1 MKKALLAALAV
12 LGLSVAAAAA
22 AGAPASS
29 ARPDVAASPAAA
41 ERALIRCGRTR
52 SIGVAAPLTGA
63 AASLGQQQIKW
74 ARFFVNRWNRS
85 HPRGRLRI
93 VSGDTQLPDTAQAI
107 QVAERLSSNQQV
119 LAVVGPA
126 GSQEVQV
133 SSAPFRSAGLAYVSG
148 SATRTS
154 LTNDGTRRGRFFRV
168 VPNDDQQG
176 PRVVQHIR
184 RVMNATRVVI
194 VDAQNTY
201 STGLSDFVE
210 RALQAQSGV
219 TVQRESVD
227 EANVTDFSSLVTR
240 IPANTQVVYVPWQ
253 LAPKAQLFG
262 QQLRAGG
269 RNAALFGSDGLF
281 DPDNFKI
288 PGSLISFFPID
299 LQSSVI
305 AAYRRGIGGGKSDL
319 FGLPSY
325 VAVDVIARAIDRAC
339 RNGTATRLE
348 VRRNIAQTNIPRRQ
362 SLLGFQVRAT
372 CSDLRTSAS
381 TESTPRAP
389 TPASAR
395 ASGRRTGVRLIHRV
409 GRTPF

>member
-1 MKKALLAALAV
+1 MKKGLLAALAA
-12 LGLSVAAAAA
+12 LGLSAAAAA
-22 AGAPASS
+22 YAGGPAASS
-29 ARPDVAASPAAA
+29 RPDTTASPAAA
-41 ERALIRCGRTR
+41 ERAAIRCGRTR
-52 SIGVAAPLTGA
+52 TIGVAAPLTGL

-74 ARFFVNRWNRS
+74 VRFFVQRWNRT

-107 QVAERLSSNQQV
+107 QVAERLASNQQV

-176 PRVVQHIR
+176 PRVVEHIR
-184 RVMNATRVVI
+184 SELRATRIVV

-201 STGLSDFVE
+201 STGLSDTVE
-210 RALQAQSGV
+210 RALRGQSGV

-227 EANVTDFSSLVTR
+227 EANVTDFSSLVAR
-240 IPANTQVVYVPWQ
+240 VPANTQVVYVPWQ
-253 LAPKAQLFG
+253 VSSKAQLFG
-262 QQLRAGG
+262 QQLRAAGK
-269 RNAALFGSDGLF
+269 NATLFGSDGLF

-288 PGSLISFFPID
+288 PGSLVSFFPLN
-299 LQSSVI
+299 LQSPVI
-305 AAYRRGIGGGKSDL
+305 NAYRRGIGGGKSDL

-325 VAVDVIARAIDRAC
+325 VAADVIARAIDRAC
-339 RNGTATRLE
+339 RNGQATRAE
-348 VRRNIAQTNIPRRQ
+348 VRRNIAQTNIPRNQ
-362 SLLGFQVRAT
+362 SLLGFQVRFMQRLA
-372 CSDLRTSAS
+372 
-381 TESTPRAP
+381 AP
-389 TPASAR
+389 LGPGDMQRPADFGIYR
-395 ASGRRTGVRLIHRV
+395 INNQGVYVRV
-409 GRTPF
+409 PD

>member
-52 SIGVAAPLTGA
+52 SIGVAAPLTGL

-74 ARFFVNRWNRS
+74 VRFYVSRYNRS
-85 HPRGRLRI
+85 HRRTKFRI

-107 QVAERLSSNQQV
+107 QVAERLSSNSQV
-119 LAVVGPA
+119 LGVVGPA

-133 SSAPFRSAGLAYVSG
+133 SSAPFRSAGLGYVSG

-184 RVMNATRVVI
+184 RELNATRIVV
-194 VDAQNTY
+194 VDAQNSY

-210 RALQAQSGV
+210 RALRAQSGV

-253 LAPKAQLFG
+253 VSSKAQLFG
-262 QQLRAGG
+262 QQLRAAGK
-269 RNAALFGSDGLF
+269 NATLFGSDGLF

-288 PGSLISFFPID
+288 PGSLVSFFPLD
-299 LQSSVI
+299 LQSSLI
-305 AAYRRGIGGGKSDL
+305 AAYRSGPGGGKSDL
-319 FGLPSY
+319 
-325 VAVDVIARAIDRAC
+325 RAPELRRGRSGRAC
-339 RNGTATRLE
+339 DREGVSERHGDASRGATQHRSDQHPQAAVSAWLSDPLRPARRRPARPGRHAAARRLRHLPDQQHRRLLPHR
-348 VRRNIAQTNIPRRQ
+348 VRRP
-362 SLLGFQVRAT
+362 
-372 CSDLRTSAS
+372 
-381 TESTPRAP
+381 
-389 TPASAR
+389 
-395 ASGRRTGVRLIHRV
+395 SGMK
-409 GRTPF
+409 